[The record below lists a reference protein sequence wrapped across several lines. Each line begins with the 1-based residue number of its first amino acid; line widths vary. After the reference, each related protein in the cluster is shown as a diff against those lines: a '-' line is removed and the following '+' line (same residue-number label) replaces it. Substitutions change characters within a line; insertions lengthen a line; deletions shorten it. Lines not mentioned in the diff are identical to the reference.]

1 MVILANERQWISGIA
16 ERVSENRANAIHTR
30 LELAEFRTGAAVAG
44 GLNHRV
50 GADSHTT
57 WAEVLGD
64 IALEVDDFA
73 GRIVGGL
80 ILEVKNVDRW
90 KVTFLEQNTEISPKT
105 PMGVWS
111 GQFTT
116 LRTPKIYNL
125 RSDPFERGPDSIE
138 YADWFAHRSFILV
151 PAQALVASRLESFKG
166 VSAARQSREFH
177 RQRCDGE
184 DHVGAEPEQVKT
196 PVRLHPNLATSIDS
210 RLSDSKKRSTSR
222 LAQ

>member
-1 MVILANERQWISGIA
+1 M
-16 ERVSENRANAIHTR
+16 
-30 LELAEFRTGAAVAG
+30 
-44 GLNHRV
+44 
-50 GADSHTT
+50 
-57 WAEVLGD
+57 
-64 IALEVDDFA
+64 
-73 GRIVGGL
+73 
-80 ILEVKNVDRW
+80 
-90 KVTFLEQNTEISPKT
+90 TFLEQNTEISPKT
-105 PMGVWS
+105 PMGVWQDS
-111 GQFTT
+111 SRS

-210 RLSDSKKRSTSR
+210 RLSDFEEALNQPLGAIASMSPLSFRDTPASSPFLT
-222 LAQ
+222 